1 MELLT
6 YTDIYRIVGDN
17 TSVSNEYI
25 TKSAAIQIADD
36 NGYNV
41 TSDLSQ
47 YLDNEYIDVFSVKT
61 KEEFPDDLEH
71 RWIEITP
78 TDAGNFSETGGTI
91 SVTGSYGL
99 TGSLGTRKVVG
110 YINDTIT
117 VGRNTTTSTKSGSK
131 TYYYNDNPDT
141 APSAT
146 VTWTQD
152 AHVEVFTYTYDLK
165 IGTEQNNLSNDDV
178 IIQFQA
184 DEINLPKHVYY
195 SCVKNKVNE
204 SGDVV
209 SSETFDVVWRYQES
223 DNLVYSKFEAN
234 ALTFTQKKP
243 NESYTENIV
252 LKSTLHVTAHPEI
265 KRDITVILLSQN
277 SINLIGDIGVFYTDY
292 NRKENKGYPDLQMFC
307 RTTLPNPIE
316 LVGSLS
322 TNFAPGVLSNS
333 KIGYY
338 NNAFMATNVDLIP
351 DGYTN
356 DQIPKIIIDFKKIR
370 KTILDGK
377 NVDVMKSFLE
387 QDTPSFTL
395 EFLQYWNTIGD
406 CTDKILDN
414 VYFNQ
419 KYYNET
425 TNPSIKKDDKT
436 NDFILTGYI
445 EIPDKSKRLPVEQY
459 AAFWGEYSIDG
470 HIQHAT
476 SIVKITYYL
485 NKSLSSFTASIE
497 TNSGNVG
504 KWNKGIRTK
513 YCGKFKVNDSSCT
526 ITDDNN
532 EIALNTTIK
541 GISNDKYT
549 FVTGDKF
556 KVKYRLQYS
565 DSNREMWLYT
575 YADPI
580 SGKYKNFSYDSQS
593 NTYTC
598 QTVFGKKSL
607 IDKIKNN
614 KDFQDVSIVYLRCE
628 VTILQSYYYDK
639 EIEIEQYYFNPKQV
653 ELKLFT
659 NVGT

>member
-47 YLDNEYIDVFSVKT
+47 YLNNEYIDVFSVKT

-78 TDAGNFSETGGTI
+78 TNAGNFPETGGTI
-91 SVTGSYGL
+91 NVTGSYGL
-99 TGSLGTRKVVG
+99 TGSLGTRKVIG

-117 VGRNTTTSTKSGSK
+117 VEKNTTTSTKSGSK

-178 IIQFQA
+178 MIQFQA
-184 DEINLPKHVYY
+184 DEINLQKHVYY

-209 SSETFDVVWRYQES
+209 SSETFDTVWEYQES
-223 DNLVYSKFEAN
+223 DNLEYSKFEAN
-234 ALTFTQKKP
+234 TLTFTQKKP

-252 LKSTLHVTAHPEI
+252 LKSTLYVTTHPEI

-292 NRKENKGYPDLQMFC
+292 NRKENKSYPDLQMFC
-307 RTTLPNPIE
+307 RTTLPNPRE

-351 DGYTN
+351 DGSTN

-370 KTILDGK
+370 KTILDDK

-436 NDFILTGYI
+436 DDFILTGYI

-459 AAFWGEYSIDG
+459 AAFFGDYSING

-532 EIALNTTIK
+532 EITLNTTIK

-556 KVKYRLQYS
+556 EVRYRLQYS
-565 DSNREMWLYT
+565 DSNREQWKYT
-575 YADPI
+575 FAGPI
-580 SGKYKNFSYDSQS
+580 SGEYENFSYDSQS

-598 QTVFGKKSL
+598 KKVFNKKSL

-614 KDFQDVSIVYLRCE
+614 KDFQDVSVVYLRCE
-628 VTILQSYYYDK
+628 ATILQSYYYDK

-653 ELKLFT
+653 EFKLFT